1 MIRAERIS
9 LKISK
14 IEMNFFKRRNG
25 MIRAEHISLKISKIE
40 MNFFKRRNGT

>member
-14 IEMNFFKRRNG
+14 IEMNFLKGG
-25 MIRAEHISLKISKIE
+25 MGHDQKDIE
-40 MNFFKRRNGT
+40 D